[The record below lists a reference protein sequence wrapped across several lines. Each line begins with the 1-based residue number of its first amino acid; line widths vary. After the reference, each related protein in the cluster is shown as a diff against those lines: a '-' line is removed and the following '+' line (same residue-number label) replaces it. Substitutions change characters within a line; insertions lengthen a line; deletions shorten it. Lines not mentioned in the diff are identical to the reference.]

1 MPANHRLVSWTLSS
15 GDSLWL
21 LTPVQALVGVD
32 PGRGRGDN
40 SSCKKN
46 PDDVMSI
53 VDPPNS
59 LADVI
64 QQLGNVDPGRIR
76 MWPAPGTATAADVE
90 AIRIREERLFELVDG
105 ILVEKVMGFRE
116 SLIAIFIGRM
126 IGNFVASANLG
137 LVAGADGMM
146 RLLPKTV
153 RIPDVAFIAWDRLPD
168 GKVPTQAV
176 PELAPSLAVE
186 VLSASNTPAEMSRKR
201 TEYFQSGVDL
211 VWESISTRESSLST
225 AYQTLLSCLMRR
237 QC

>member
-1 MPANHRLVSWTLSS
+1 
-15 GDSLWL
+15 
-21 LTPVQALVGVD
+21 
-32 PGRGRGDN
+32 
-40 SSCKKN
+40 
-46 PDDVMSI
+46 MSI

-105 ILVEKVMGFRE
+105 ILVEKVTGFRE
-116 SLIAIFIGRM
+116 SLIAMFIGRM

-211 VWESISTRESSLST
+211 VWEVDIDQRIVTVYSLPDSP
-225 AYQTLLSCLMRR
+225 QLLDEKAMLTGGTVLPGFEIAIADIFAELDLQQS
-237 QC
+237 